1 LAQNLSLIDA
11 LPIILH
17 EMFQLLL
24 DGFMI
29 IEIQV
34 KRYRHYTIH
43 ILLSFQAV
51 LLQIE
56 QKISFITDG
65 LVIW

>member
-1 LAQNLSLIDA
+1 
-11 LPIILH
+11 
-17 EMFQLLL
+17 MFQLLL